1 MVVVLLQIRK
11 IVSGAH
17 RIRTSISFPETRG
30 EMKKARASNK
40 RAYATSEKPLA
51 LSPGKRA
58 IAESKKP
65 APAVFSGIQD
75 SVTLTI
81 PVPAD
86 SGKQAS
92 SSTENPSPVAKKK
105 P

>member
-1 MVVVLLQIRK
+1 LRIQVPSN
-11 IVSGAH
+11 SGKSNGSRVAADTENSVRGSQDQDFNKKH
-17 RIRTSISFPETRG
+17 SSSFPETRG

-65 APAVFSGIQD
+65 GSAVF
-75 SVTLTI
+75 
-81 PVPAD
+81 P
-86 SGKQAS
+86 
-92 SSTENPSPVAKKK
+92 ENEIRSI
-105 P
+105 